1 MALKKFHFEVISK
14 EGKTLS
20 GFLFSESVEAARS
33 KLQSEGNAVLSLD
46 LYKAEEKENSDLQEF
61 EFKALASNGRVVK
74 GEIEAET
81 QYVAYRKLRLE
92 YDFQLDYLVLKNL
105 PFEQKESL
113 KKQSINPEL
122 ALLFEK
128 DEEIKKKKKKEKK
141 VKKGRVEQMLEDRKD
156 EMRFLQAETEV
167 IVQTVKQ
174 LLIDHAQH
182 LNSAK
187 KRDIQDNLD
196 RLSRLR
202 HSSSINHLEQIMKRI
217 FKKLRSD
224 NLFIFTEEN
233 ILEVEQSQKEIKRV
247 VRKLE
252 LELKKGLSKVQVG
265 DLEKLTKVFQ
275 AGVVSKV
282 LVTVYWGFVFLLV
295 MLLSF
300 WVLHGVKFFFGKD
313 IEKINFYFSSNSLWF
328 LTGMSAIVVGFFA
341 FDVFARTKPLT
352 LAKRIILYGIGFGV
366 LAVFTLQFPALFFW
380 TR

>member
-1 MALKKFHFEVISK
+1 
-14 EGKTLS
+14 
-20 GFLFSESVEAARS
+20 
-33 KLQSEGNAVLSLD
+33 
-46 LYKAEEKENSDLQEF
+46 
-61 EFKALASNGRVVK
+61 
-74 GEIEAET
+74 
-81 QYVAYRKLRLE
+81 LE